1 MDRATLL
8 SCLEPVFALYH
19 RLRQIVLPTA
29 PGVEGDVLRVVCPAP
44 ARSIAHA
51 VPSAAPAEGRGGA
64 PQHPLHDKPHKPA
77 MVATSS
83 STGSLS
89 ECRCTSRNMFY
100 KVILYNCGWL

>member
-29 PGVEGDVLRVVCPAP
+29 PGVAGDVLRVCPAP
-44 ARSIAHA
+44 ARSIAH
-51 VPSAAPAEGRGGA
+51 VVHSAAPAEGAGGA
-64 PQHPLHDKPHKPA
+64 PLHLHPIHEPHKPA

-83 STGSLS
+83 STGSQS
-89 ECRCTSRNMFY
+89 ESAAALVGVCF
-100 KVILYNCGWL
+100 I

>member
-29 PGVEGDVLRVVCPAP
+29 PGVEGDVLRVCPAP
-44 ARSIAHA
+44 ARSIAH
-51 VPSAAPAEGRGGA
+51 VVHSAAPAEGAGGAGGA
-64 PQHPLHDKPHKPA
+64 PLHLNPIHEPHKPA

-83 STGSLS
+83 STGSQS
-89 ECRCTSRNMFY
+89 ESAAAQVGVCF
-100 KVILYNCGWL
+100 I